1 MEIKKR
7 SRSFSDVD
15 SKSVSYYDRYTQT
28 YTDNN
33 QNLADYIDEFLGL
46 LGQDNDKNAKRILD
60 LMVRL
65 LFVM

>member
-7 SRSFSDVD
+7 SRSFSDGD

>member
-7 SRSFSDVD
+7 SRSFSDGD

-65 LFVM
+65 LFAM